1 MLKRK
6 ECQDLI
12 IKTVNDNIT
21 NKAFRRIITTDMR
34 DNHGVMNGR
43 TLQLINGNEDSLN
56 AASVEELYWLCSALN
71 LALDGKVSFDEFFTS
86 NEVGLYKNS
95 KQKREDEELYPVVF
109 KNVLQVANDQWV
121 TTINVDELFSLYK
134 KQLVNYNKNTQRPTR
149 RKEVN
154 GLVEYKI
161 AISRKSIKE
170 IKKLMQDSLFI
181 PNALTFNINMDNA
194 DNDFSYGNGKLE
206 LLSGVFDIIDGFH
219 RYKSLIDCK
228 IENPAFNYNM
238 VLNIVNF
245 TEEKAGTYIAQ
256 EDKRNKIN
264 KSVVKTMDANNPIN
278 RVIQRLNDDGS
289 SYLRGQI
296 GRTGNYP
303 VNSSW
308 LFEAISKCY
317 REINTRQDEIAL
329 IKRLREAFNVVIEE
343 DLFDKNFLGVAVVVI
358 ASMVADGDTEKVK
371 GIVKASKYLPED
383 IKKEGTVTK
392 RMISEVSALERW
404 N

>member
-194 DNDFSYGNGKLE
+194 DNDFSYSNGRLE

-278 RVIQRLNDDGS
+278 RIIQRLNDDGS

-329 IKRLREAFNVVIEE
+329 IKRLREAFNAVIEE
-343 DLFDKNFLGVAVVVI
+343 DIFDKSFLGVAVVVI

>member
-6 ECQDLI
+6 ECQNLI

-43 TLQLINGNEDSLN
+43 TLLLINGNEDSLN
-56 AASVEELYWLCSALN
+56 TASVEELYWLCSALN
-71 LALDGKVSFDEFFTS
+71 FALDGKVSFDEFFTS

-95 KQKREDEELYPVVF
+95 KQKREDEELYPVIF

-194 DNDFSYGNGKLE
+194 DNDFSYGNGRLE

-278 RVIQRLNDDGS
+278 RIIQRLNDDGS

-317 REINTRQDEIAL
+317 KEINTRQDEIAL
-329 IKRLREAFNVVIEE
+329 IKRLREAFNAVIEE
-343 DLFDKNFLGVAVVVI
+343 DLFDKSFLGVAVVVI

>member
-6 ECQDLI
+6 ECQNLI

-43 TLQLINGNEDSLN
+43 TLLLINGNEDSLN
-56 AASVEELYWLCSALN
+56 TASVEELYWLCSALN
-71 LALDGKVSFDEFFTS
+71 FALDGKVSFDEFFTS

-95 KQKREDEELYPVVF
+95 KQKREDEELYPVIF

-194 DNDFSYGNGKLE
+194 DNDFSYGNGRLE

-278 RVIQRLNDDGS
+278 RIIQRLNDDGS

-329 IKRLREAFNVVIEE
+329 IKRLREVFNAVIEE
-343 DLFDKNFLGVAVVVI
+343 DIFDKSFLGVAVVVI

>member
-21 NKAFRRIITTDMR
+21 NKAFRRVITTDMR

-56 AASVEELYWLCSALN
+56 VASVEELYWLCSALN

-170 IKKLMQDSLFI
+170 IKKLMQNSLFI

-329 IKRLREAFNVVIEE
+329 IKRLREAFNSVIEE
-343 DLFDKNFLGVAVVVI
+343 DLFEKNFLGVAVVVI